1 MYHSVFFFL
10 GGGGGF
16 FFFANEFVR
25 WTCINSLF
33 NKKKNPRQYVICI
46 FLHYVFKQ
54 KIIQLIICRNS
65 IHSYSFWYVLKG
77 INNVTLRI
85 DSTKLG
91 GHSDDV
97 EHAYLVAT
105 SSDPRMVLSKESV
118 VLISRESGFIFIQT
132 DKPIYT
138 PDQESMDK
146 LQIES

>member
-1 MYHSVFFFL
+1 M
-10 GGGGGF
+10 
-16 FFFANEFVR
+16 
-25 WTCINSLF
+25 
-33 NKKKNPRQYVICI
+33 
-46 FLHYVFKQ
+46 
-54 KIIQLIICRNS
+54 
-65 IHSYSFWYVLKG
+65 
-77 INNVTLRI
+77 TLRI

>member
-1 MYHSVFFFL
+1 MYHSFFGVFFFS
-10 GGGGGF
+10 F
-16 FFFANEFVR
+16 
-25 WTCINSLF
+25 LF
-33 NKKKNPRQYVICI
+33 WKRICSMNMHRISTHCLIKKNPCQYVICI